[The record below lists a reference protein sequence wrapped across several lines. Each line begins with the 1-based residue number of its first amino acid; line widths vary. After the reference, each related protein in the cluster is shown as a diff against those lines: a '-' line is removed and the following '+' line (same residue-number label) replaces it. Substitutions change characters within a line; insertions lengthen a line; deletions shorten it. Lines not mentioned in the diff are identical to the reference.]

1 MINNIPTFFIERLK
15 KQYGEDLL
23 KQIQEGFHKRPVTF
37 RVNRLKATVEEIEE
51 FLKENGISYQKVDWF
66 QDAFILENELE
77 EDIRKFSIYEDGKIY
92 LQSLSS
98 MLPVLFLDLK
108 EGQSILDMAA
118 APGGKTSQVA
128 SLTSGNVLITAIE
141 KNKIRA
147 DRLKYNLE
155 KQGVKKVTVLEKDAR
170 ELDDYFSFDRILLDA
185 PCSGSGTLLM
195 EEDNSNFKE
204 ELIEKTKK
212 LQSGLLKKAITVLKP
227 GATMIY
233 STCSILE
240 EENELQIEKLLK
252 ENLVEVVPIDVSL
265 LKNIPIL
272 PTKIPG
278 SVVVMPSSL
287 YEGFFI
293 IKLRKRN

>member
-1 MINNIPTFFIERLK
+1 MIDNIPTFFIERLK
-15 KQYGEDLL
+15 RQYGEEF
-23 KQIQEGFHKRPVTF
+23 IQKIQNGFHKRPVTF
-37 RVNRLKATVEEIEE
+37 RVNRLKATVEEIES
-51 FLKENGISYQKVDWF
+51 FLQERNISYQKVNWF
-66 QDAFILENELE
+66 RDAFIVDKESEANIQKL
-77 EDIRKFSIYEDGKIY
+77 SIYEDGKIY

-108 EGQSILDMAA
+108 DGQSILDMAA

-128 SLTSGNVLITAIE
+128 SLMNGNVLITAIE

-147 DRLKYNLE
+147 NRLRYNLE
-155 KQGVKKVTVLEKDAR
+155 KQGVKRVTVLEKDAR

-195 EEDNSNFKE
+195 EENNSNFKE
-204 ELIEKTKK
+204 DLIEKTKK
-212 LQSGLLKKAITVLKP
+212 IQSGLLKKAVTVLKP

-252 ENLVEVVPIDVSL
+252 ENLVEVIPIDLSL
-265 LKNIPIL
+265 LKDIPML
-272 PTKIPG
+272 PTKISG
-278 SVVVMPSSL
+278 SVVVMPSLL

-293 IKLRKRN
+293 VKLRRR